1 MKKYKL
7 FLVTLSPR
15 TEDGDRKTLEQA
27 EICSSAS
34 RGTIELIKHLLQDQT
49 AYRETTKTEY
59 TAAETI
65 RQLVIC
71 R

>member
-7 FLVTLSPR
+7 ILVTLSPR
-15 TEDGDRKTLEQA
+15 TEDGDRKTLEQT